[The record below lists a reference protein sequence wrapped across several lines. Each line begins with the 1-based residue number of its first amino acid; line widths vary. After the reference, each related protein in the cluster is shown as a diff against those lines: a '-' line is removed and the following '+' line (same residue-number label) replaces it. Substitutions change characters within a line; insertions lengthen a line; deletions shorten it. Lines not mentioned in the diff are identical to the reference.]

1 MKKDKKYFVD
11 NLTCF
16 VTRVK
21 NSGGVDSIRSFA
33 ITNPLSLPG
42 SRNSS
47 LNSSLRGA
55 SMSSTKYNED
65 DMLQGNQWNSWR
77 SITGSSGTTTKRS
90 SFEIGRSSC
99 DELGGFNF
107 GPPPGS
113 EPSTTDNEMAFE
125 MTRSGL
131 QEWNNLKA
139 RRLDLGLATAHG
151 EGGQTVPFGRAHS
164 SRDGERAVSIP
175 RSNAFFSRSVS
186 AGDRVASGRIGVREK
201 AAKTV
206 WVWTSCK
213 EVMLAAVGVGWHTFV
228 FTPDT
233 KDLADDW
240 TCMLLNLRPSSPTI
254 SFRFSISKI
263 PISGDFT
270 LARLLVSSLPKIQV
284 HYCRH
289 PKLITIY

>member
-1 MKKDKKYFVD
+1 MITHACVAYSSSLYELKSAHRANLECYVSCRTMKKDKKYFVD

-55 SMSSTKYNED
+55 SMSSTKYNQVDPKEFN

-77 SITGSSGTTTKRS
+77 SIAGSSGTTTKRS

-99 DELGGFNF
+99 DELGFSF
-107 GPPPGS
+107 GPAPGS

-125 MTRSGL
+125 MTRSGH

-139 RRLDLGLATAHG
+139 RRLDLGLATVYGDAV
-151 EGGQTVPFGRAHS
+151 TPLVRAQS
-164 SRDGERAVSIP
+164 SREGQQAVGMP
-175 RSNAFFSRSVS
+175 KTNAFFSRSISV
-186 AGDRVASGRIGVREK
+186 GDRVASGRIGVREK

-206 WVWTSCK
+206 WIWTSNK
-213 EVMLAAVGVGWHTFV
+213 EVMTAAVGVGWTTFV

-240 TCMLLNLRPSSPTI
+240 TSMLHNL
-254 SFRFSISKI
+254 
-263 PISGDFT
+263 
-270 LARLLVSSLPKIQV
+270 
-284 HYCRH
+284 
-289 PKLITIY
+289 